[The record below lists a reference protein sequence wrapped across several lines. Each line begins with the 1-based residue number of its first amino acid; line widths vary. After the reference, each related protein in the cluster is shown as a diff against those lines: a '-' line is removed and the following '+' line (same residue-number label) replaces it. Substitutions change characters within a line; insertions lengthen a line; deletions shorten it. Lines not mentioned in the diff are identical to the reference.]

1 MKADGQDL
9 AFVTVSL
16 VDKRSTLIPAASDQL
31 RFNVSGAGTFRA
43 VCNGDATSL
52 EPFTQPTMRLFN
64 GQLVVVVQSSKTAG
78 NLTLTVQDTE
88 RGMKQTVTIP
98 VRE

>member
-1 MKADGQDL
+1 MH
-9 AFVTVSL
+9 
-16 VDKRSTLIPAASDQL
+16 
-31 RFNVSGAGTFRA
+31 
-43 VCNGDATSL
+43 
-52 EPFTQPTMRLFN
+52 LFN